1 MDKFFKST
9 RNFVSTISSDIS
21 KRFNKSLCRAIDD
34 DSNKK
39 SNEKDFVKMQ
49 CAEVESALIKE
60 IISLETIAM
69 KSTAEDDMKT
79 LEWIDI
85 LQRGGL
91 PLPIKSSLFGIRP
104 CFQSSKT
111 WYRDAIEILN
121 SLDKIS
127 LPSDKLRALL
137 RFSETLLREAR
148 EVSKGIEHVTADDL
162 VPIMVYTVASSNLEH
177 PHTTLSLIRNLS
189 SPRLCRGEAEYY
201 LTVFESVLYV

>member
-1 MDKFFKST
+1 
-9 RNFVSTISSDIS
+9 
-21 KRFNKSLCRAIDD
+21 DD
-34 DSNKK
+34 DLKGYED
-39 SNEKDFVKMQ
+39 SNEKDFVEDAV
-49 CAEVESALIKE
+49 CREVESALIKE
-60 IISLETIAM
+60 IGSQLETIAM

-79 LEWIDI
+79 LEWIDV

-121 SLDKIS
+121 SLDTIS
-127 LPSDKLRALL
+127 LPSDKLRVLL

-148 EVSKGIEHVTADDL
+148 EISRGVENVTADDL

-189 SPRLCRGEAEYY
+189 SPRLCRGE
-201 LTVFESVLYV
+201 